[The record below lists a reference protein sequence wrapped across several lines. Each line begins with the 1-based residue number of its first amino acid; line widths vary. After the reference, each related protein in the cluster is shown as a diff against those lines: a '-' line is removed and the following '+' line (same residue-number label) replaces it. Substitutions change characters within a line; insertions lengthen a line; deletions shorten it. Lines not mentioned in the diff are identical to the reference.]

1 VPEFFWI
8 GNHPGLDLV
17 NTEAVD
23 EQGRPLDLL
32 RRPSDVVAWV
42 EQAGLAPGGG
52 DAAGPAGGALLSWTR
67 ALRDAARRLLDPTRP
82 ATASDRAA
90 LDALVGDVPVRLAAA
105 DPPVAPTGGDLD
117 RVRLALAWAVLG
129 ALALDPARVRR
140 CAGARCVLLF
150 HDTSRNG
157 ARRWCD
163 MAVCG
168 NRAKAAAHYHRHRP
182 AAVTRSGG
190 RRPGTPAT
198 P

>member
-8 GNHPGLDLV
+8 GNDPGLDLV

-23 EQGRPLDLL
+23 DDGRPLDLL
-32 RRPSDVVAWV
+32 RQPSDVVAWV
-42 EQAGLAPGGG
+42 ERAGLAAGGV
-52 DAAGPAGGALLSWTR
+52 DAAGPAGDALLAWTR
-67 ALRDAARRLLDPTRP
+67 ALRGATRRLLDPSL
-82 ATASDRAA
+82 AAADRDAA
-90 LDALVGDVPVRLAAA
+90 ELDALVGAVPVRLAHAPTAA
-105 DPPVAPTGGDLD
+105 DPPLATTGDDLD
-117 RVRLALAWAVLG
+117 RLRLPLAWAVLG

-168 NRAKAAAHYHRHRP
+168 NRAKAAAHYRRHRP
-182 AAVTRSGG
+182 ATVS
-190 RRPGTPAT
+190 RPPTG
-198 P
+198 

>member
-1 VPEFFWI
+1 MPEFFWI

-23 EQGRPLDLL
+23 ERGRPLDLL
-32 RRPSDVVAWV
+32 RQPSDLVAWV
-42 EQAGLAPGGG
+42 ERAGLAPGDV
-52 DAAGPAGGALLSWTR
+52 DATGPAGDALLWWTR
-67 ALRDAARRLLDPTRP
+67 ELRGAARRLLDPSRP
-82 ATASDRAA
+82 ATDGDRAA

-105 DPPVAPTGGDLD
+105 DPPLATTGDDLD
-117 RVRLALAWAVLG
+117 RLRLALAWAVLG

-168 NRAKAAAHYHRHRP
+168 NRAKAAAHYRRHRP
-182 AAVTRSGG
+182 PTVGA
-190 RRPGTPAT
+190 PPAG
-198 P
+198 